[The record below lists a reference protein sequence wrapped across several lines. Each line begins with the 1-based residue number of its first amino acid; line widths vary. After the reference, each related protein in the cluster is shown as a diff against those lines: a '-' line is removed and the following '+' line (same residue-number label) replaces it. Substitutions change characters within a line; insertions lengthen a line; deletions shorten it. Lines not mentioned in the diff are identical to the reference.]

1 MVSDKDAKSS
11 HRLRQS
17 FHQKDPTGVEF
28 GEWDL
33 LYNEHSILSEPRDYP
48 DSS

>member
-11 HRLRQS
+11 HRLIQS

-28 GEWDL
+28 REWDL